1 MEITLKEAQQ
11 TILTQTRHKLKA
23 QSVVCYDSAYSERD
37 TMKDPFDRPARPWD
51 LWNKNL
57 GRVQDVIAA
66 ERYAICKECPML
78 LPTGNC
84 KECGCFM
91 SAKTKLPNAECPLHK
106 WGQVRVSYKD
116 EEN

>member
-1 MEITLKEAQQ
+1 
-11 TILTQTRHKLKA
+11 
-23 QSVVCYDSAYSERD
+23 
-37 TMKDPFDRPARPWD
+37 MKDPFDRPARPWD

-57 GRVQDVIAA
+57 GRVQDVIAE
-66 ERYAICKECPML
+66 ERYSICKACPML

>member
-1 MEITLKEAQQ
+1 
-11 TILTQTRHKLKA
+11 
-23 QSVVCYDSAYSERD
+23 
-37 TMKDPFDRPARPWD
+37 MKDPFDRPARPWD

-57 GRVQDVIAA
+57 GRVQDVIAE

-106 WGQVRVSYKD
+106 WGQVRVTFND

>member
-23 QSVVCYDSAYSERD
+23 QSVVCYDSAYTERD
-37 TMKDPFDRPARPWD
+37 TMKDPFNRPARPWD

>member
-1 MEITLKEAQQ
+1 
-11 TILTQTRHKLKA
+11 
-23 QSVVCYDSAYSERD
+23 
-37 TMKDPFDRPARPWD
+37 MKDPFDRPARPWD